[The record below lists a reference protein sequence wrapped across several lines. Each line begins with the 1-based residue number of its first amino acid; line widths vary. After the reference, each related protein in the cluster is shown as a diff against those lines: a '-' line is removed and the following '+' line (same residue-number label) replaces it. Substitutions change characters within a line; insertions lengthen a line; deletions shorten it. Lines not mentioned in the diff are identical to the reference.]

1 MKVYG
6 LQKLSLL
13 DYPDKIGAT
22 IFTGGCNFLCPFC
35 HNKDLVIGIEK
46 IKEIPQE
53 EVFSFLEKRKGIL
66 EGICISGGEP
76 LIHEEIGEFINKIKD
91 MGYLI
96 KIDTNGSYPDE
107 LKNLMKKKLIDY
119 VAMDIKN
126 SPGKYPITCG
136 KSQIDIEKI
145 KESVSILMNNNIQYE
160 FRTTVIKELHNIED
174 FQIIS
179 EWLKGASKYFLQSY
193 KDSENVIERRFNPYD
208 NCQLEKFK
216 EILSQKISFVQIR

>member
-1 MKVYG
+1 MKIYG

-13 DYPDKIGAT
+13 DYHEKIAAT

-35 HNKDLVIGIEK
+35 HNKDLVIGIDK

-53 EVFSFLEKRKGIL
+53 ELFSFLEKRKGIL

-107 LKNLMKKKLIDY
+107 LKNLIEKKLIDY
-119 VAMDIKN
+119 AAMDIKN
-126 SPGKYPITCG
+126 SPEKYPITCG

-145 KESVSILMNNNIQYE
+145 KESVSILMDSNIQYE
-160 FRTTVIKELHNIED
+160 FRTTVIKELHDIED

-193 KDSENVIERRFNPYD
+193 KDSENVIERRFNPHD
-208 NCQLEKFK
+208 NCQLEKFR